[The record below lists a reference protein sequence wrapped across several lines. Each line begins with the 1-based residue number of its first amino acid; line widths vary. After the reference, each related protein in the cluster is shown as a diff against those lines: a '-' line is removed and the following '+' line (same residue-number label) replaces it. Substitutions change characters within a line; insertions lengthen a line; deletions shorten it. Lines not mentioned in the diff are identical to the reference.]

1 MYKNVTLKNSNK
13 NIYIY
18 LTYKISHY
26 SAISFHTK
34 QQLYALRKLNKNEHL
49 LEIVVKIT
57 FTKHSNLPISSVKKI
72 SQWYP
77 SKRKPWK
84 NIYLNC
90 NARWNIKLP
99 SSKNCR
105 ANQLT
110 GFYMVAE
117 STFYELKLNSWS
129 HRLVWRKVA
138 MNEESRDS
146 S

>member
-1 MYKNVTLKNSNK
+1 M
-13 NIYIY
+13 
-18 LTYKISHY
+18 TYKISHY

-34 QQLYALRKLNKNEHL
+34 QQLYAIWKLNKNEHL

-57 FTKHSNLPISSVKKI
+57 PTKHSNLPISSVKKI

-84 NIYLNC
+84 NTYLNC

-99 SSKNCR
+99 SSKNCW

-110 GFYMVAE
+110 GFYMVLE
-117 STFYELKLNSWS
+117 STFYELLLNSRS
-129 HRLVWRKVA
+129 HPLVWRKVA
-138 MNEESRDS
+138 MNEEFRDS